1 MGKPGRQRRFTPLF
15 APEPARDNA
24 RAGAGTAP
32 RAISFWMLEVA
43 PAVIRPIL
51 ANALRNITTPPL
63 RALRIALC
71 KAWSL
76 FTLLKDKTV

>member
-1 MGKPGRQRRFTPLF
+1 MGKPGRLRRLTPLL

-32 RAISFWMLEVA
+32 RAINFSMLEATPA
-43 PAVIRPIL
+43 PIRPIT
-51 ANALRNITTPPL
+51 AIALRNITTPSIT
-63 RALRIALC
+63 ALRIVRC